1 MELRICCEQKI
12 ELEKY
17 KNLKSIN
24 YEIDRYTFDNG
35 ELNGNVVVKGI
46 YENNESLENEYI
58 KSVPFTLMFKSSG
71 YEIKELKIDNF
82 KHYDVVNNGIEC
94 SFDIFVLY
102 ELKISEGSIP
112 NIMSKDEVKEEKIEK
127 EEIKEEKEVIVKKET
142 NSNKGNKKEKKNN
155 KKVWLIILGAVSFII
170 IIIYIANMNKVKVPY
185 LIGITEENAILTIQG
200 NNLIPNIE
208 YEYND
213 SYEEG
218 KVVNTYPYGG
228 DKIDKGSTITV
239 IISKGPSTVYS
250 ENSTI
255 RWYNISNGEDNWKF
269 TNPYITE
276 DYLYIE
282 CQPTFATTFNWK
294 GEGFGNAS
302 ITDTFT
308 KTVPVEIIYENKE
321 VKANE
326 EQKIK
331 LKISTKDLDVNKPT
345 TLYTRLAID
354 KNNKYQE
361 IDVNFSISW

>member
-127 EEIKEEKEVIVKKET
+127 EEIKEEVLETVKEINSDVNNLDIIETIDENSSDVCTDIKDKYDELLNNIFLNREENNVNILDKKDNGKLKLKFNDKIET
-142 NSNKGNKKEKKNN
+142 IRVYFPKAENEIEKICKDEKVTINSVYDNDLNKDFQNKKR
-155 KKVWLIILGAVSFII
+155 II
-170 IIIYIANMNKVKVPY
+170 IKK
-185 LIGITEENAILTIQG
+185 
-200 NNLIPNIE
+200 
-208 YEYND
+208 
-213 SYEEG
+213 
-218 KVVNTYPYGG
+218 
-228 DKIDKGSTITV
+228 
-239 IISKGPSTVYS
+239 
-250 ENSTI
+250 
-255 RWYNISNGEDNWKF
+255 
-269 TNPYITE
+269 
-276 DYLYIE
+276 
-282 CQPTFATTFNWK
+282 
-294 GEGFGNAS
+294 
-302 ITDTFT
+302 
-308 KTVPVEIIYENKE
+308 
-321 VKANE
+321 
-326 EQKIK
+326 
-331 LKISTKDLDVNKPT
+331 
-345 TLYTRLAID
+345 
-354 KNNKYQE
+354 
-361 IDVNFSISW
+361 

>member
-127 EEIKEEKEVIVKKET
+127 EEIKEEVLETVKEINSDVNNLDIIETIDENSSDVCTDIKDKYDELLNNIFLNREENNVNILDKKDNGKLKLKFNDKIET
-142 NSNKGNKKEKKNN
+142 IRVYFPKAENEIEKICKDEKVTISSVYDNDLNKDFQNKKR
-155 KKVWLIILGAVSFII
+155 II
-170 IIIYIANMNKVKVPY
+170 IKK
-185 LIGITEENAILTIQG
+185 
-200 NNLIPNIE
+200 
-208 YEYND
+208 
-213 SYEEG
+213 
-218 KVVNTYPYGG
+218 
-228 DKIDKGSTITV
+228 
-239 IISKGPSTVYS
+239 
-250 ENSTI
+250 
-255 RWYNISNGEDNWKF
+255 
-269 TNPYITE
+269 
-276 DYLYIE
+276 
-282 CQPTFATTFNWK
+282 
-294 GEGFGNAS
+294 
-302 ITDTFT
+302 
-308 KTVPVEIIYENKE
+308 
-321 VKANE
+321 
-326 EQKIK
+326 
-331 LKISTKDLDVNKPT
+331 
-345 TLYTRLAID
+345 
-354 KNNKYQE
+354 
-361 IDVNFSISW
+361 